1 MSEKKKM
8 SKEEKM
14 MLQMEM
20 LKQCEAKIA
29 ALKKELVINKKKR
42 SKLRKIIAV
51 SMNKKKYEGYQN
63 MTGESIDTLK
73 CKVKFA
79 RLLDEKEHIEKEIN
93 KTREILESI

>member
-1 MSEKKKM
+1 MPGKKKM

-29 ALKKELVINKKKR
+29 DLKKELVINKKKR
-42 SKLRKIIAV
+42 AKLRQIIAV
-51 SMNKKKYEGYQN
+51 SMNKKKYEEYQN
-63 MTGESIDTLK
+63 MTGEAIDTLK

>member
-1 MSEKKKM
+1 MAGKKM
-8 SKEEKM
+8 TEEEKM

-20 LKQCEAKIA
+20 LKQCEEKIA
-29 ALKKELVINKKKR
+29 ALKKELAINKKKR
-42 SKLRKIIAV
+42 SKLKQIITV
-51 SMNKKKYEGYQN
+51 SMNKKKYEEYQN
-63 MTGESIDTLK
+63 MTGEAIDTLK